1 MDGIIQML
9 PPFLRKYSTYV
20 DFEGQSKSERIFQ
33 VIFFFDF
40 KEKHFFR

>member
-20 DFEGQSKSERIFQ
+20 DFEGQAKAERIFQ
-33 VIFFFDF
+33 VIVYRLFYYYF
-40 KEKHFFR
+40 